1 MSTLNEEIIRLEAAK
16 AAIDEILI
24 AKGVVIPANA
34 TFSEYASL
42 INSIK
47 TGTSSA
53 EVTAT
58 RANVLA
64 GTRTITKDSGDAIV
78 EGTMPNY
85 SGTQQDTDDVWIG
98 NGYIN
103 MSVKNPGYYAGNSD
117 LRSAASNFGNAQQS
131 NVLVNN
137 SFTSENGIKLDGAMP
152 NNGDTSNTINGL
164 TVTSVTIPAGYTS
177 GGTISLT
184 GDIEAALAAI

>member
-1 MSTLNEEIIRLEAAK
+1 MSTLNEEIARLEAAK

-24 AKGVVIPANA
+24 SKGVTIPENA
-34 TFSEYASL
+34 TFTEYAGL
-42 INSIK
+42 IDSIK
-47 TGTSSA
+47 TGTSSS

-64 GTRTITKDSGDAIV
+64 GTTTITSDSADAIV
-78 EGTMPNY
+78 EGTMVDY
-85 SGTQQDTDDVWIG
+85 SGTQQDTDGIWIG

-103 MSVKNPGYYAGNSD
+103 MSVKNEGYYAGDSD
-117 LRSAASNFGNAQQS
+117 LRAAASDFGNAQQS

-137 SFTSENGIKLDGAMP
+137 SFTSENGIKLDGTMP

>member
-1 MSTLNEEIIRLEAAK
+1 MSTLNEEITRLEAAK

-64 GTRTITKDSGDAIV
+64 GTTTITSDSGDAIV
-78 EGTMPNY
+78 EGTMPNN
-85 SGTQQDTDDVWIG
+85 G
-98 NGYIN
+98 N
-103 MSVKNPGYYAGNSD
+103 
-117 LRSAASNFGNAQQS
+117 
-131 NVLVNN
+131 
-137 SFTSENGIKLDGAMP
+137 TSKQLM
-152 NNGDTSNTINGL
+152 
-164 TVTSVTIPAGYTS
+164 V
-177 GGTISLT
+177 
-184 GDIEAALAAI
+184 